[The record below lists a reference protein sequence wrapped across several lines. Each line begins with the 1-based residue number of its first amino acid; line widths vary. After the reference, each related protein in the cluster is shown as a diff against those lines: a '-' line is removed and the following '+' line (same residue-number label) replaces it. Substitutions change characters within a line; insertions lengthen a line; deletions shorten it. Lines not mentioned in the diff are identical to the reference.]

1 MKCFISQVVIFL
13 VIVSSSCSKDLSQN
27 HWDALSQKEVVG
39 LRKRSVESRSEAK
52 HWENVLVFIKWF
64 LSFSSA
70 VGLDRIWQT
79 TLLRNVPLMSQLTS
93 KVYLIHDHMICIYCN
108 IIHSIRYIHIHL
120 DDSTAVL
127 LFPFLSARC
136 PEAGQFSLKM
146 MFWLSFSY
154 CLGFKQ

>member
-39 LRKRSVESRSEAK
+39 LRKRSVETRSESK
-52 HWENVLVFIKWF
+52 HWENVLVSIKWF
-64 LSFSSA
+64 PSFSSV

-93 KVYLIHDHMICIYCN
+93 KVYLIHDHMICTYCIN
-108 IIHSIRYIHIHL
+108 IHIHL

-136 PEAGQFSLKM
+136 PEAGQFSLKI